1 VQHLEVADAFPVHF
15 LEIVQELQDESQQVV
30 QVIFFLLF
38 FLALVDSSGA
48 GDVVFLTFNFRSLL
62 FPFVPLDYF
71 AYPENG

>member
-1 VQHLEVADAFPVHF
+1 MQHLEVAGAFPVHF
-15 LEIVQELQDESQQVV
+15 LEIVQELQDESQQIV

-48 GDVVFLTFNFRSLL
+48 GDVVLLTFDFGSLL
-62 FPFVPLDYF
+62 FPFVPLDDL